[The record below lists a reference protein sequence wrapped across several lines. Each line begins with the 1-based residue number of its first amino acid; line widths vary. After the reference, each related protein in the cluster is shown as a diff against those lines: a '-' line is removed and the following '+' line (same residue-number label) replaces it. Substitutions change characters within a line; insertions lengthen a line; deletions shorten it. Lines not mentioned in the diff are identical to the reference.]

1 MYVCI
6 CKGITDNHIR
16 EAVDSGCDGLRDL
29 RRELGVGSQCGKCA
43 RHARQILRETRSANE
58 ATSFSNSSTAGE
70 AVVFWPQTA

>member
-6 CKGITDNHIR
+6 CKGITDNQIR
-16 EAVDSGCDGLRDL
+16 EAVGDGCDSLRDL

-43 RHARQILRETRSANE
+43 RHARHVLREARSANE
-58 ATSFSNSSTAGE
+58 VSSFSHSSGGE